1 MSLFNKMSFHELVR
15 FNRYPFYPGWMS
27 ENNSFNQNADN
38 QNVSAV
44 NIKKEEKS
52 FLLEL
57 AAPGLKKEDFKIN
70 IEKNLL
76 TISSEVRT
84 ENEEKTENYTRK
96 EFGFSSFRRS
106 FKISE
111 NILVDDISA
120 NYEDGIL
127 KVNLPKN
134 VDAKLSREIKVA

>member
-1 MSLFNKMSFHELVR
+1 MNLVR
-15 FNRYPFYPGWMS
+15 FNRHPFYPGWIN
-27 ENNSFNQNADN
+27 ENNLFNNATENQNDIP
-38 QNVSAV
+38 AV
-44 NIKKEEKS
+44 NIKEEEKS

-57 AAPGLKKEDFKIN
+57 AAPGFKKDDFKIN
-70 IEKNLL
+70 VEKNLL
-76 TISSEVRT
+76 TISSEVKT
-84 ENEEKTENYTRK
+84 ENEEKTDNYTRK
-96 EFGFSSFRRS
+96 EFGFSSFSRS

-134 VDAKLSREIKVA
+134 VEATLSREIKIA

>member
-1 MSLFNKMSFHELVR
+1 MNLVR
-15 FNRYPFYPGWMS
+15 FNRHPFYPGWINEDS
-27 ENNSFNQNADN
+27 FFNQTTENHNDIP
-38 QNVSAV
+38 AV
-44 NIKKEEKS
+44 NIKEEEKS

-70 IEKNLL
+70 VEKNLL
-76 TISSEVRT
+76 TISSEVKT
-84 ENEEKTENYTRK
+84 ENEEKSESYTRQ
-96 EFGFSSFRRS
+96 EFSFNSFSRS

-111 NILVDDISA
+111 NIMVDDISA

-134 VDAKLSREIKVA
+134 VDAKLSREIKIA

>member
-1 MSLFNKMSFHELVR
+1 MNLVR
-15 FNRYPFYPGWMS
+15 FNRHPFYPGWIN
-27 ENNSFNQNADN
+27 ENNFLNQTTENRN
-38 QNVSAV
+38 EIPAV
-44 NIKKEEKS
+44 NIKEEEKS

-57 AAPGLKKEDFKIN
+57 AAPGLKKDDFKIN
-70 IEKNLL
+70 VEKNLL
-76 TISSEVRT
+76 TISSEVKT

-96 EFGFSSFRRS
+96 EFGFSSFSRS

-111 NILVDDISA
+111 NILVDEISA

-134 VDAKLSREIKVA
+134 VEAKLSREIKIA

>member
-1 MSLFNKMSFHELVR
+1 MNLVR
-15 FNRYPFYPGWMS
+15 FNRHPFYPGWIN
-27 ENNSFNQNADN
+27 ENNFFNQTTDN
-38 QNVSAV
+38 HNNIPAV
-44 NIKKEEKS
+44 NIKEEEKS

-57 AAPGLKKEDFKIN
+57 AAPGLKKDDFKIKV
-70 IEKNLL
+70 EKNLL
-76 TISSEVRT
+76 TISSEVKT

-96 EFGFSSFRRS
+96 EFGFSSFSRS

-120 NYEDGIL
+120 NYEGGVL

-134 VDAKLSREIKVA
+134 VEAKLSREIKIA

>member
-1 MSLFNKMSFHELVR
+1 MNLVR
-15 FNRYPFYPGWMS
+15 FNRHPFYPGWINES
-27 ENNSFNQNADN
+27 NFFNQNSDN
-38 QNVSAV
+38 QNMPAV
-44 NIKKEEKS
+44 NIKEEEKS

-70 IEKNLL
+70 VEKNLL
-76 TISSEVRT
+76 TISSEVKT

-96 EFGFSSFRRS
+96 EFGFSSFSRS

-111 NILVDDISA
+111 NILVDEISA

-134 VDAKLSREIKVA
+134 VDAKLSREIKIA

>member
-1 MSLFNKMSFHELVR
+1 MMNLVR
-15 FNRYPFYPGWMS
+15 FNRHPFYPGWIN
-27 ENNSFNQNADN
+27 ENNFFNQNSEN
-38 QNVSAV
+38 QNIPAV
-44 NIKKEEKS
+44 NIKEEEKS

-70 IEKNLL
+70 VEKNLL
-76 TISSEVRT
+76 TISSEVKSET
-84 ENEEKTENYTRK
+84 EEKTENYTRK
-96 EFGFSSFRRS
+96 EFGFSSFSRS
-106 FKISE
+106 FKISD

-134 VDAKLSREIKVA
+134 VDAKLSREIKIA

>member
-1 MSLFNKMSFHELVR
+1 MNLVR
-15 FNRYPFYPGWMS
+15 FNRHPFYPGWINEDS
-27 ENNSFNQNADN
+27 FFNQTTENHNDIP
-38 QNVSAV
+38 AV
-44 NIKKEEKS
+44 NIKEEEKS

-70 IEKNLL
+70 VEKNLL
-76 TISSEVRT
+76 TISSEVKT
-84 ENEEKTENYTRK
+84 ENEEKSESYTRK
-96 EFGFSSFRRS
+96 EFSFNSFSRS

-111 NILVDDISA
+111 NIMVDDISA

-134 VDAKLSREIKVA
+134 VDAKLSREIKIA